1 MGQML
6 PAVVPAVIGGDVN
19 GLPVYKPIP
28 IGIWIQWVGA
38 LFDLIAVFYPVVVG
52 VWIPRVGARG
62 DLAYECFQVSGGH
75 VSKRSPAAAAAIS
88 EIVGIHGHTVA
99 VNKAVVVGIRQPRR
113 SVVLPFL

>member
-38 LFDLIAVFYPVVVG
+38 LFALIAVVYPVVVG
-52 VWIPRVGARG
+52 VWIPGWRPGPR
-62 DLAYECFQVSGGH
+62 LRMFSGLRWPP
-75 VSKRSPAAAAAIS
+75 SKRPAAAAIS
-88 EIVGIHGHTVA
+88 APLVSRAT
-99 VNKAVVVGIRQPRR
+99 
-113 SVVLPFL
+113 L